1 MPPKLIDRLMFA
13 GVDVDGAN
21 LFGQSACFLA
31 EWYGHSPAVDL
42 LKSYGALSV
51 TRPER
56 PELPRWQP
64 SLSDR
69 QVEELPG
76 NSWLLER
83 SFEEAFLREFDSL
96 AARLPVPDMEVDRRT
111 AQRLF
116 VCSEE
121 ISEALGALLRP
132 SFQEV
137 WVSPW
142 LRFLR
147 YRSAGVPLAPH
158 VDYQWLPGYV
168 SAKIPGY
175 SPARRTTHSLLL
187 YLTDCYEGGETRL
200 LHQGP
205 KGGFGAA
212 TSTDAACGFPR

>member
-1 MPPKLIDRLMFA
+1 A

-132 SFQEV
+132 SLGFSLAALPTLQECRCSFGTACGLPMAS
-137 WVSPW
+137 WIRLCEDSGLLTRPSN
-142 LRFLR
+142 
-147 YRSAGVPLAPH
+147 YTQLAPLFDGLLRRRRNAAAAPRTQRRATRRH
-158 VDYQWLPGYV
+158 GVRECEAWAGITV
-168 SAKIPGY
+168 
-175 SPARRTTHSLLL
+175 PARAS
-187 YLTDCYEGGETRL
+187 
-200 LHQGP
+200 
-205 KGGFGAA
+205 
-212 TSTDAACGFPR
+212 S